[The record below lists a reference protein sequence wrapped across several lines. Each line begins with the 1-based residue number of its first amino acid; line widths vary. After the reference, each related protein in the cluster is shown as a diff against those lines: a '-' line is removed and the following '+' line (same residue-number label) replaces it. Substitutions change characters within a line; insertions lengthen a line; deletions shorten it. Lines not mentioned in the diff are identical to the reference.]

1 MYKLILADDEA
12 EIRQGLKEVVPF
24 EELGFTVVGE
34 AANGVEAL
42 QLCEQLEPDLLI
54 TDIRMPLLD
63 GLTLCRRVREALPAA
78 QFIILS
84 GYDDFEYA
92 RQAIEVKT
100 MGYLLKPISSA
111 EFSSVLSDAKA
122 SLDEEF
128 GKRRDVRRLREYFH
142 ESLPLLREMLLSS
155 LLSGDVTTERAMEGA
170 VKYGDDLRAG
180 GYAVA
185 LIRLGEDG
193 DASGIADPELRLF
206 AVKNILNEALQE
218 RAHEYRFYL
227 FMHNGMLAIL
237 FLLDKP
243 DEAAFAHCV
252 CHLDEARKT
261 VWHYLSCP
269 LHIGV
274 SAPCVELGRIPT
286 AARQAHG
293 AMDQSM
299 LSGQAQVLLITDL
312 QPDSGRQLSADDLQ
326 LRRLMNSIKAGDDE
340 QAGLALADLMDACR
354 RNRPNPRDW
363 QAYLLEIFMCYMRVI
378 SDLALAR
385 EALDSRMDRL
395 TQVILKTC
403 PSVDD
408 AQDELGAFLQALLEE
423 ADNHRKTS
431 SRLLA
436 SEAEQYLQ
444 QNYAQADITM
454 ERLCLHLHISPSYFS
469 MVFKKETKKTFHQY
483 LTELRMDRA
492 LTLLS
497 STELKTAQIAE
508 RVGLPDPS
516 YFSYCFKKH
525 FGYPPS
531 RARGK

>member
-1 MYKLILADDEA
+1 
-12 EIRQGLKEVVPF
+12 
-24 EELGFTVVGE
+24 
-34 AANGVEAL
+34 
-42 QLCEQLEPDLLI
+42 
-54 TDIRMPLLD
+54 
-63 GLTLCRRVREALPAA
+63 
-78 QFIILS
+78 
-84 GYDDFEYA
+84 
-92 RQAIEVKT
+92 
-100 MGYLLKPISSA
+100 
-111 EFSSVLSDAKA
+111 
-122 SLDEEF
+122 
-128 GKRRDVRRLREYFH
+128 
-142 ESLPLLREMLLSS
+142 
-155 LLSGDVTTERAMEGA
+155 
-170 VKYGDDLRAG
+170 
-180 GYAVA
+180 
-185 LIRLGEDG
+185 
-193 DASGIADPELRLF
+193 
-206 AVKNILNEALQE
+206 
-218 RAHEYRFYL
+218 
-227 FMHNGMLAIL
+227 
-237 FLLDKP
+237 
-243 DEAAFAHCV
+243 
-252 CHLDEARKT
+252 
-261 VWHYLSCP
+261 
-269 LHIGV
+269 
-274 SAPCVELGRIPT
+274 
-286 AARQAHG
+286 
-293 AMDQSM
+293 
-299 LSGQAQVLLITDL
+299 
-312 QPDSGRQLSADDLQ
+312 
-326 LRRLMNSIKAGDDE
+326 
-340 QAGLALADLMDACR
+340 MDACR

-385 EALDSRMDRL
+385 EAFDSRMDRL